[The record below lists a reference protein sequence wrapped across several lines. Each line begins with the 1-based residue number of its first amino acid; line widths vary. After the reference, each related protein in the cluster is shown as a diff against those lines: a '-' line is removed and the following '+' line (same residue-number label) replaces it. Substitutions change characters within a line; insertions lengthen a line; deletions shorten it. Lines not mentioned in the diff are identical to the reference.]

1 MSWSEQTEQFQR
13 IMTQKLSESGKKY
26 TQAVAAEFLGI
37 PVHLYRAWL
46 KGQWPVSEDLE
57 MLARDHEFRPDWL
70 LLGVGEPLQQRQ
82 KGAADPEC
90 VEICDTLRELV
101 RGLPD
106 AVPQVAAAGG
116 ITTTDLY
123 DCIHAHTLP
132 PSSAVAKWIHK
143 YRINAN
149 FLLAQVGEPFLKDG
163 EYMASGP
170 LDDLRRA
177 RGDFDDPEQET
188 VEESTEIRRLQEKIA
203 RLQDQLI
210 EAQEQL
216 IEQQRVTIQ
225 QAEELTRLREREKN
239 CEVMAER

>member
-26 TQAVAAEFLGI
+26 TQAAAAEFLGI

-46 KGQWPVSEDLE
+46 KGQCPVSEDLQ
-57 MLARDHEFRPDWL
+57 MLAREHEFRPDWL
-70 LLGVGEPLQQRQ
+70 LLGVGEPLQQR
-82 KGAADPEC
+82 KEGAADPEC

-106 AVPQVAAAGG
+106 TVPQVAAAGG
-116 ITTTDLY
+116 MTTTDLY
-123 DCIHAHTLP
+123 DCIHAHALP
-132 PSSAVAKWIHK
+132 PTAAVAKWIHK

-177 RGDFDDPEQET
+177 RGDFDESEQET
-188 VEESTEIRRLQEKIA
+188 VEESAEIRHLQEKIA

-210 EAQEQL
+210 EAQERL

-225 QAEELTRLREREKN
+225 QAEELARLREYDKSREAL
-239 CEVMAER
+239 AE